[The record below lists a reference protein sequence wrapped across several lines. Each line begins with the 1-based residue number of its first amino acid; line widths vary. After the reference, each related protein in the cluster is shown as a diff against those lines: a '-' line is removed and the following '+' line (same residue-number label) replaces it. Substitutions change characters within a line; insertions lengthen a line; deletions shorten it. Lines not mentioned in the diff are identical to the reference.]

1 MRTVL
6 HILTRPED
14 ELTREV
20 IAKQR
25 MLADTKVEVVELTG
39 GEPDYGALIEAMGYV
54 SFYLLTTA
62 IAVPGVVLFWFMI
75 RSGLADLSIG
85 SAGKETGG

>member
-39 GEPDYGALIEAMGYV
+39 GEPDYGALIEAI
-54 SFYLLTTA
+54 FA
-62 IAVPGVVLFWFMI
+62 
-75 RSGLADLSIG
+75 ADSVEV
-85 SAGKETGG
+85 A